1 MLYTA
6 LTCEKFS
13 KRVMK
18 LIMAMMLVLI
28 MLLMV
33 ATMVLVVMV
42 MTVMKL
48 VVLVVLG
55 LVLLRKKLEGK
66 DIRTHLLPQIFL
78 IASAFP
84 LLFSPSPSLFLDPLT
99 PCPTYSPFLPLLLPL
114 LCSSS
119 PSLPPSFSPNEPD
132 RPAFPWARCLFHA
145 SPGW

>member
-42 MTVMKL
+42 MTVMML
-48 VVLVVLG
+48 VVLVVL
-55 LVLLRKKLEGK
+55 VRKKLKGK
-66 DIRTHLLPQIFL
+66 DIRSHLLPQSLTFSPTFL
-78 IASAFP
+78 SFP
-84 LLFSPSPSLFLDPLT
+84 LLIPLSSYSLSYLFSFPPPPASPPLF
-99 PCPTYSPFLPLLLPL
+99 FF
-114 LCSSS
+114 
-119 PSLPPSFSPNEPD
+119 SLPPTFLSSQ
-132 RPAFPWARCLFHA
+132 
-145 SPGW
+145 